1 MFRKIFVAAFLA
13 VSIMFVGNYA
23 SAQDFWVFTDE
34 DGIEYYVIDETT
46 VNKTQY
52 RDNRQFTVAVKL
64 VRNSAADIKTFSFR
78 ENDGIIFYG
87 VDGNE
92 KGFAKK
98 GTAAYSI
105 WEHGLKYL
113 GIDYKVRYD

>member
-1 MFRKIFVAAFLA
+1 MLRKIFVAAFLLTSL
-13 VSIMFVGNYA
+13 VLSNYA
-23 SAQDFWVFTDE
+23 SAQDCWVFTDE
-34 DGIEYYVIDETT
+34 GGIEYYVMDETT

-52 RDNRQFTVAVKL
+52 RDNRQFTVDVKL

-87 VDGNE
+87 IDGNE
-92 KGFAKK
+92 KGFAHKE
-98 GTAAYSI
+98 TAAYSI

-113 GIDYKVRYD
+113 GIDYEVRYD